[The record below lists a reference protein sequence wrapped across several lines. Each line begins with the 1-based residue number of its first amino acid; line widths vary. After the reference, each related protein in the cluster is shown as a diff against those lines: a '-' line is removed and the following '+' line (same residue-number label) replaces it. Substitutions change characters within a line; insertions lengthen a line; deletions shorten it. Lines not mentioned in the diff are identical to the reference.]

1 MALFRVEHTRNYTV
15 MSNHH
20 LRDKTL
26 SLKAKGLLS
35 LMLSLPEDWDY
46 TLSGLARIS
55 AEGKDAIRSAVAEL
69 EKAGYV
75 QRSRRRDKQGHV
87 LGMEYVIREQPFF
100 SAQPALDKPASEK
113 PALDKPTQLKKEKNK
128 RPDPQSTDFIPS
140 PSAPSRPGARK
151 EKKRRNP
158 VSERE
163 FSGYRDLI
171 RENVGY
177 DAFIAERPWDA
188 SRLDEMVELMA
199 EAVCSRRDTLR
210 VAGSALPQAVEKFPL
225 IVPFD
230 MLYS

>member
-1 MALFRVEHTRNYTV
+1 M
-15 MSNHH
+15 
-20 LRDKTL
+20 
-26 SLKAKGLLS
+26 
-35 LMLSLPEDWDY
+35 
-46 TLSGLARIS
+46 
-55 AEGKDAIRSAVAEL
+55 
-69 EKAGYV
+69 
-75 QRSRRRDKQGHV
+75 
-87 LGMEYVIREQPFF
+87 
-100 SAQPALDKPASEK
+100 
-113 PALDKPTQLKKEKNK
+113 
-128 RPDPQSTDFIPS
+128 
-140 PSAPSRPGARK
+140 
-151 EKKRRNP
+151 
-158 VSERE
+158 SERE